1 MLIVQQIAGYFL
13 IGILFALLLAVLYLP
28 FGLLL
33 RKKVSLARQTVFF
46 LLGVCVTVIC
56 AATFLELTL
65 SRLLAGQSPFV
76 EYHALNLIPFRFLTE
91 SWTMGIKQQIS
102 QCVANVLMFTPLGFI
117 LPIATHSLRRFGK
130 CTLCLASFS
139 AFIEFFQYFIGR
151 TSDIDDL
158 LLNTLGG
165 MIGYALFY
173 VFSKKFG
180 KTRVWCSLCGKV
192 AASEKA

>member
-13 IGILFALLLAVLYLP
+13 IGILFVLLLAVLYLL

-56 AATFLELTL
+56 AATFFELTL

-91 SWTMGIKQQIS
+91 SWGMGVKQQIS
-102 QCVANVLMFTPLGFI
+102 QCVGNILMFVPLGFV
-117 LPIATHSLRRFGK
+117 LPIAVKKTRNFATTTFCLMGFSLG
-130 CTLCLASFS
+130 
-139 AFIEFFQYFIGR
+139 IEFIQYFIGR
-151 TSDIDDL
+151 ISDIDDL